1 MNTSFQLQFSLY
13 ELHRIENCLCVI
25 KLSLAHF
32 YVEVSAVLKILDK
45 TFNHMHPNSSTFEC
59 TKFEAE
65 MDFISMSCSK
75 SMRSS
80 YASNRDIWRDSSWHF
95 LKLLIRL
102 CGDARHT
109 HRNYRF
115 HWNSQS
121 KNTAAAANIVSVFV
135 IFQSIHVNHKRH
147 ARIHTNTVIWQ
158 RLHKKAQKRA
168 KKTNVEHFRRN
179 WTGKNEWCSGS
190 RVHSASIEAVANKA
204 FASTQNMQWML
215 HKVYNRRWI
224 LWNRL
229 LLSLL
234 ITMYEIVMFWVLV
247 KWCVCA
253 YSCTVIVAQ
262 NAHTTEKNVENAQMW
277 SVSVYIVWVHKPTV
291 KPGDSNCFLFIFF

>member
-1 MNTSFQLQFSLY
+1 MKTSFQLQFSLY

-109 HRNYRF
+109 
-115 HWNSQS
+115 S
-121 KNTAAAANIVSVFV
+121 KLSVPLKLAVEKHGSRGKYCFCFRY
-135 IFQSIHVNHKRH
+135 ISIHTR
-147 ARIHTNTVIWQ
+147 
-158 RLHKKAQKRA
+158 
-168 KKTNVEHFRRN
+168 
-179 WTGKNEWCSGS
+179 
-190 RVHSASIEAVANKA
+190 
-204 FASTQNMQWML
+204 
-215 HKVYNRRWI
+215 
-224 LWNRL
+224 
-229 LLSLL
+229 
-234 ITMYEIVMFWVLV
+234 
-247 KWCVCA
+247 
-253 YSCTVIVAQ
+253 
-262 NAHTTEKNVENAQMW
+262 
-277 SVSVYIVWVHKPTV
+277 
-291 KPGDSNCFLFIFF
+291 